1 MGDFIF
7 TDFVVFSELKRCG
20 CDKSLPGMATK
31 RVAATAVD
39 WAEFARK
46 IPPANKG
53 AFQAL
58 KTKQDSFVRTI
69 NQLPDSLPAIDFAAY
84 RGRIAPAMVD
94 DFEKKY
100 KGLEIPYP
108 KDTTAAELAGEG
120 AKQKAAYEKYVAE
133 SQARCGTVT
142 TELAK
147 WEGMMPVEE
156 MNKEDQWQ
164 RYPILYRST
173 DRVNQNSGLLTRISR
188 NGK

>member
-1 MGDFIF
+1 MG
-7 TDFVVFSELKRCG
+7 
-20 CDKSLPGMATK
+20 
-31 RVAATAVD
+31 
-39 WAEFARK
+39 
-46 IPPANKG
+46 NKG
-53 AFQAL
+53 AFTAL

-69 NQLPDSLPAIDFAAY
+69 NQLPDALTAIDFAAY

-108 KDTTAAELAGEG
+108 KDTTAAELVGEG
-120 AKQKAAYEKYVAE
+120 AKQKTAYEKYVAE

-142 TELAK
+142 TELTK

-156 MNKEDQWQ
+156 MNRKKQW
-164 RYPILYRST
+164 RRFPILCLST
-173 DRVNQNSGLLTRISR
+173 GRVNQNSGLLTRISK